1 MFKYQDTEMGVEPPS
16 ILESRCSALRSQC
29 QVPECLR
36 FQMFPTWQISRK
48 GVKHGKSIVNPQ
60 IHASCDVA
68 SNIIQHCLFLGFICE
83 TMLLAAEAGVHSVNR
98 HAQCFPITNRNKQDI
113 YTKRPRKKK
122 FLRTFGDQSYA
133 KPSTF
138 GVLKS
143 LVILGFLPQPHY
155 NITKHNTK
163 VQTCTNY
170 WRTKQRVIES
180 LCLEC
185 FLPMKQPHKQLIET
199 SHNKVQIRAIQDWLD
214 LNNDDRL
221 RATHSSTDCNNQQY
235 WNCQKSSSRSKSC
248 HAWKSVE
255 CTVAYKSTIGTPGF
269 WPSLPPII
277 SWFFQ
282 TIKQELS
289 SIQSWTTLDPS
300 PS

>member
-1 MFKYQDTEMGVEPPS
+1 MSHP
-16 ILESRCSALRSQC
+16 
-29 QVPECLR
+29 
-36 FQMFPTWQISRK
+36 
-48 GVKHGKSIVNPQ
+48 
-60 IHASCDVA
+60 
-68 SNIIQHCLFLGFICE
+68 NIIQHCLFLGFICE

-282 TIKQELS
+282 RIKQELS